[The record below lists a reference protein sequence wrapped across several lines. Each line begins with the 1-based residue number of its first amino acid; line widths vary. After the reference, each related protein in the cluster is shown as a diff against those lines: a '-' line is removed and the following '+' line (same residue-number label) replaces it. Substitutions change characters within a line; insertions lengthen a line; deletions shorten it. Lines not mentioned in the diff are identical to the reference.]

1 MAGRT
6 LPALEAAIMTT
17 ALAAFTTRAQVASA
31 VQAAA
36 VARVPATAAAAAA
49 TVLGNDFII

>member
-17 ALAAFTTRAQVASA
+17 ALAAQVASA

-36 VARVPATAAAAAA
+36 VARVPATAVGAAT
-49 TVLGNDFII
+49 TVLGNDLII